1 MDQRVIEALNR
12 VRYRVATES
21 DDLENIYRL
30 RYSCYRAEQSISE
43 NERGLMTDPFDGTA
57 NCVHVAVE
65 MEDKIVAALRL
76 HLVSR
81 LSLVSPT
88 LEVFPELQ
96 SYVDDGQ
103 TILDPTR
110 FVIAPSARKKR
121 VPVHF
126 LALRIP
132 FLAAIFYN
140 IDLALAPVRAEHT
153 AFYQRYLGY
162 EKAFEPRDYPGLKKP
177 IQLLTSN
184 FGEQSAAV
192 LARTPVFG
200 PMEAFPEANI
210 SFPPLSEVYAPS
222 KKERTAAA

>member
-1 MDQRVIEALNR
+1 MDQRVTDALTS

-30 RYSCYRAEQSISE
+30 RYACYRAEQSISE
-43 NERGLMTDPFDGTA
+43 NERGLMTDPFDDTA

-65 MEDKIVAALRL
+65 MEDKIIAALRL

-81 LSLVSPT
+81 LSLASPT
-88 LEVFPELQ
+88 LQVFPELQ
-96 SYVDDGQ
+96 GYVDKGQ

-121 VPVHF
+121 VPLHF

-132 FLAAIFYN
+132 FLAAMFYH
-140 IDLALAPVRAEHT
+140 IDVALAPVRAEHT

-162 EKAFEPRDYPGLKKP
+162 EKAFEPRDYPRLNKP
-177 IQLLTSN
+177 IQLLTVN
-184 FGEQSAAV
+184 FREQSAAV
-192 LARTPVFG
+192 LKRTPVFG
-200 PMEAFPEANI
+200 PMEDFPEANI
-210 SFPPLSEVYAPS
+210 SFPPLTGIYAPS
-222 KKERTAAA
+222 KKARTEAA